1 MDQISIIAASGMR
14 ASMQSLDLLA
24 NNLANSSTNGFK
36 SDSEFH
42 TLFVSEAAD
51 EDGASDPAQLPTI
64 ERHWTDFTQGMLQP
78 TNNPL
83 DFGLSGKGFFAVQ
96 GPSGP
101 LFTRNGSFQMSS
113 DGTLTT
119 EEGYPLLDRNNQP
132 LKLSAPG
139 QAITVMPDGT
149 VQQNGQAI
157 GSIQLVNFKNPG
169 ELLKQGGNYF
179 EDPGGAEAT
188 PVDGTQIN
196 QGKIEASNVSAAHGA
211 VRLVSVM
218 RQFEMMQKA
227 ISISNDMGREAIEQ
241 VARVS
246 A

>member
-24 NNLANSSTNGFK
+24 NNMANSSTNGYK
-36 SDSEFH
+36 GDSEFH
-42 TLFVSEAAD
+42 TLFVSEAAA
-51 EDGASDPAQLPTI
+51 EDPTGEPTTLPMI
-64 ERHWTDFTQGMLQP
+64 ERHWTDFTQGMLEP

-83 DFGLSGKGFFAVQ
+83 DFGLSGKGFFVVQ

-101 LFTRNGSFQMSS
+101 LYTRNGSFQLSA

-119 EEGYPLLDRNNQP
+119 KDGYPLLDPNNQP
-132 LKLSAPG
+132 LKLTSPG
-139 QAITVMPDGT
+139 EPIVVASDGSI
-149 VQQNGQAI
+149 QQNGSPI
-157 GSIQLVNFKNPG
+157 GSLQLVQFSDPAS
-169 ELLKQGGNYF
+169 LSKQGGNYF
-179 EDPGGAEAT
+179 DNPTGVKPAT
-188 PVDGTQIN
+188 AASAQIY
-196 QGKIEASNVSAAHGA
+196 QGKIETSNVSAAHGA

-241 VARVS
+241 VARI
-246 A
+246 